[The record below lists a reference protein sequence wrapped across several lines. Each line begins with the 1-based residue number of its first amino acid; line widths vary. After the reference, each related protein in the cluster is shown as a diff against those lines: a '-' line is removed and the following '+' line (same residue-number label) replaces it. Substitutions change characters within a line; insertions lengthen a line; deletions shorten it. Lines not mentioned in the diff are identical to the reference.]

1 MSADQQQTER
11 PTFEQM
17 GVMAKAVADSK
28 MFGVENQAQAM
39 ALMLLCQAEGLHPIM
54 ALRRYHIIEGRPAFR
69 ADALQGEFEKE
80 GAILWHQRDE
90 KMCAAT
96 FFRHHVAHLD
106 AQAIPRA
113 KERFKRLCKG
123 EDASDLAQVDEVTI
137 IRTIEDAVAKR
148 VAMRWDKT
156 GNKWVM
162 KHNWLQSPRQ
172 MLHAR
177 CLTEGVRA
185 VNPGLI
191 AGVYIEDEILD
202 IPAEQRTEV
211 EGMDQRPYLEIAERN
226 VRQATANAA
235 AENLTESVRI
245 ADNDE
250 IPGVPSPSPISQLP
264 SSVTAV
270 TRGNY
275 QDVVVHIGKAEG
287 EMLGKRVGDLH
298 PNIIEWLYT
307 KWRDKL
313 SPLSDEADLRLKAA
327 IEFAYEAQRAAPAP
341 ASVAIAPGA
350 TQDLRAT
357 TERDIEAATPA
368 DGDDSPRSPI
378 SQRTL
383 PAVAGSAILHTKDEV
398 IAELRDRISDLV
410 ITEEQACAYL
420 RREGVFEK
428 EEHFADAPESMLR
441 FLLRPDMWNT
451 LKDVV
456 EADMKPKPAETAPPK
471 KRARKGDLK

>member
-1 MSADQQQTER
+1 MSADQQQLVER
-11 PTFEQM
+11 PTFSQLE
-17 GVMAKAVADSK
+17 VMAKAVADSK

-39 ALMLLCQAEGLHPIM
+39 ALMLLCQAEGLHPMM
-54 ALRRYHIIEGRPAFR
+54 ALRRYHLIEGRPAFR

-90 KMCAAT
+90 KVCAAT

-113 KERFKRLCKG
+113 KERFLRLSKG

-137 IRTIEDAVAKR
+137 IRTIEDAIAKR
-148 VAMRWDKT
+148 VAMRWDRT

-185 VNPGLI
+185 INPGLI

-202 IPAEQRTEV
+202 IPANVTESV
-211 EGMDQRPYLEIAERN
+211 TIEPTNGDPRPVMGIAERN
-226 VRQATANAA
+226 VRQATANAVA
-235 AENLTESVRI
+235 
-245 ADNDE
+245 ADNDDPASHEATQDE
-250 IPGVPSPSPISQLP
+250 IPGLP
-264 SSVTAV
+264 SVALAKEGV
-270 TRGNY
+270 TRDNY
-275 QDVVVHIGKAEG
+275 QEVVVHIGKAEG
-287 EMLGKRVGDLH
+287 EMLGKKVGDLH
-298 PNIIEWLYT
+298 PNIVEWLYT

-313 SPLSDEADLRLKAA
+313 SPLSDDADLRLKAA
-327 IEFAYEAQRAAPAP
+327 IEFAYEAHRAAAAPASEAGTP
-341 ASVAIAPGA
+341 AAVSAEQP
-350 TQDLRAT
+350 T
-357 TERDIEAATPA
+357 TEKRDTKAL
-368 DGDDSPRSPI
+368 S
-378 SQRTL
+378 
-383 PAVAGSAILHTKDEV
+383 KDEL
-398 IAELRDRISDLV
+398 IAELRDRCNDLV
-410 ITEEQACAYL
+410 ITEEQACEYL

-441 FLLRPDMWNT
+441 FLLRPDMWST

-456 EADMKPKPAETAPPK
+456 EADVKPKATEGGPPK
-471 KRARKGDLK
+471 KRARKG